1 MRKPH
6 FFSFFTLLLH
16 IYAQCKIAIDI
27 FSLFLYN
34 KTKYPER

>member
-6 FFSFFTLLLH
+6 FFSLFSLLLH

-34 KTKYPER
+34 ETKYPER

>member
-6 FFSFFTLLLH
+6 FFSFFTLLAH
-16 IYAQCKIAIDI
+16 IYTQCKIAIDI

-34 KTKYPER
+34 ETKYPER